1 MHISRRIRIALFLIS
16 LLAAVALSY
25 LPLYAADESEYTI
38 QANTD
43 EVRLVFAASDRQ
55 GHLVNSLR
63 SADVAVAD
71 NGSIIRQFRSFQPAS
86 EIPLDLVLLIDASDS
101 VSVQLPDE
109 IVQVKSFIADSAW
122 NERDRVSI
130 LAFGGVRPQMI
141 CARNCRTV
149 TATAKLNTL
158 QAGDATPLFDA
169 LFEAAGILKQTCDPQ
184 TRPAL
189 ILFSDGRD
197 TISIHSL
204 TDILQEAQ
212 NLQSAIYAVNS
223 RSVKS
228 SPGKGDIVLNYL
240 AAGTGG
246 LSFGPGQ
253 NVAAI
258 LQMILKDL
266 RSGYVLTYELPRHS
280 TGQHSVRIL
289 PTSDPKLQFRSRR
302 AYNDIAGQ
310 E

>member
-1 MHISRRIRIALFLIS
+1 MHISLRSRIALFLIS
-16 LLAAVALSY
+16 LLVAVALSY

-38 QANTD
+38 HANTN

-63 SADVAVAD
+63 STDVAVAD
-71 NGSIIRQFRSFQPAS
+71 NGSIIRHFRSFQPAS
-86 EIPLDLVLLIDASDS
+86 ASPLDLVLLIDASDS
-101 VSVQLPDE
+101 VAAQIPEEIAQL
-109 IVQVKSFIADSAW
+109 KSFIADSAW

-130 LAFGGVRPQMI
+130 LAFGGVRPQLI
-141 CARNCRTV
+141 CARNCRVV
-149 TATAKLNTL
+149 TAEAKLNTL
-158 QAGDATPLFDA
+158 HAGDATPLYDA
-169 LFEAAGILKQTCDPQ
+169 LFEAAGILKQTRDPE

-204 TDILQEAQ
+204 TDILREVQ
-212 NLQSAIYAVNS
+212 NLQLAIYAVNS

-228 SPGKGDIVLNYL
+228 FPGKGDIVLNYL
-240 AAGTGG
+240 AASTGG
-246 LSFGPGQ
+246 LNYGPGQ

-258 LQMILKDL
+258 LRMILKDL
-266 RSGYVLTYELPRHS
+266 RSGYVLTYELPQQS
-280 TGQHSVRIL
+280 AGQHSVRIL

-302 AYNDIAGQ
+302 AYNDLADQ
-310 E
+310 